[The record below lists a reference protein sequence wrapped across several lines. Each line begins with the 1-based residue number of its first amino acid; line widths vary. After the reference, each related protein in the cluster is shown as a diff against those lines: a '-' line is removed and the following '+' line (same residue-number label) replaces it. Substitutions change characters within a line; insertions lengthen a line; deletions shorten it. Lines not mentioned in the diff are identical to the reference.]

1 MSTVQTGTYVVLA
14 GAALSAAGFLVI
26 SRIVPDRWLIADSEA
41 ASALY
46 GAIGMAYAIL
56 IAIAAIAVWEV
67 RAGAD
72 EASEREASAIVETHR
87 AANGLATSDRTEV
100 QELLAQYTS
109 AVVDDEWPALRNT
122 REEDPGAA
130 STFETLRERVDQL
143 DRTDS
148 EHGAAAEWVSRHTSD
163 MAEARLL
170 RLDAA
175 DEPLPEPLWPTL
187 ALGGFVSVAF
197 LYLFGLERT
206 FPNGL
211 MMATVGGMI
220 AVVLFV
226 IYEMQYPF
234 SPGLALEPDVF
245 QAALE
250 YLTPGRDRATGR

>member
-1 MSTVQTGTYVVLA
+1 MSTVETGTYVVLL
-14 GAALSAAGFLVI
+14 GAVLSACGFLVI
-26 SRIVPDRWLIADSEA
+26 SRLVPDRWLVADSEA

-72 EASEREASAIVETHR
+72 DASERESSALIEAHR
-87 AANGLATSDRTEV
+87 AANGLATSDRTEI
-100 QELLAQYTS
+100 QELIARYTH
-109 AVVDDEWPALRNT
+109 AVVDDEWPALRDT
-122 REEDPGAA
+122 MTEDPGAA
-130 STFETLRERVDQL
+130 ATFETLRERVDQL
-143 DRTDS
+143 DRTDG

-163 MAEARLL
+163 VSEARFL
-170 RLDAA
+170 RLGTA

-187 ALGGFVSVAF
+187 AVGGIVSVAF

-220 AVVLFV
+220 ALVLFI

-234 SPGLALEPDVF
+234 SRGLALEPDAF
-245 QAALE
+245 RAALE
-250 YLTPGRDRATGR
+250 YLSHGRDRATGP